1 MKKRMIRLTLPCLI
15 MAMIF
20 SCIQT
25 LPAIEAPS
33 QAVIN
38 AAEKG
43 MTEFLSNPA
52 VIGSKKS
59 PIASFTGP
67 TKPDMTLGA
76 GVRIYTVE
84 DGLPE
89 PRVEHIDHEP
99 GHCAGRVVFASV
111 AGRLQISEDLFVNV
125 VPAAML
131 TVAETNGEWH
141 AVSIGG
147 AGIAR
152 ELYQVINRW
161 PAGEGYNYRFIRI
174 FQARS
179 DFIEIS
185 RNGNVSGFVPL
196 TSSRISFKMAGPF
209 DPAVMMRNSEIFPQ
223 LKDIMSKHAQ
233 EPMLPAKK

>member
-76 GVRIYTVE
+76 GVRIYTIAPTFDADTASLDSLAV
-84 DGLPE
+84 PT
-89 PRVEHIDHEP
+89 
-99 GHCAGRVVFASV
+99 GHWRFMLLAGN
-111 AGRLQISEDLFVNV
+111 Q
-125 VPAAML
+125 PAAML